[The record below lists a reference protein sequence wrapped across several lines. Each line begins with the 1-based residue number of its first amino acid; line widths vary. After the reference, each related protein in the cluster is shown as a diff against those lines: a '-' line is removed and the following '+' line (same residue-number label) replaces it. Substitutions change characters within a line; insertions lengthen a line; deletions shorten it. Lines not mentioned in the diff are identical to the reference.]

1 MKKKTKSTTINLL
14 GGKQVR
20 IIKSEVIDV
29 QEQRTLFGGGIDVVV
44 IMKSG
49 WTYISSES
57 KQSLLTK
64 VKK

>member
-29 QEQRTLFGGGIDVVV
+29 QEQRTLFGGGL
-44 IMKSG
+44 
-49 WTYISSES
+49 T
-57 KQSLLTK
+57 SL
-64 VKK
+64 